1 MNNIAST
8 IISVIQLVVL
18 LGVLAYIIFKLVKT
32 FKPIIKNPD
41 FIKLIIDAIA
51 DAETDLGAGKGK
63 EKLQYVV
70 NTALDYCEQN
80 GVDFT
85 KEQLTKIVNI
95 IVAIANLIKK
105 FISK

>member
-8 IISVIQLVVL
+8 ILSVIQLVIL
-18 LGVLAYIIFKLVKT
+18 LGVLAYIILKLVKT

-41 FIKLIIDAIA
+41 FIRLIIDAIA

-80 GVDFT
+80 GVNFT
-85 KEQLTKIVNI
+85 QEQLTKIVNL
-95 IVAIANLIKK
+95 IVSIANLIKK
-105 FISK
+105 FIAK

>member
-1 MNNIAST
+1 MDNIVST
-8 IISVIQLVVL
+8 ILSVIQLAAL
-18 LGVLAYIIFKLVKT
+18 LGVLVYIIFKLVKT

-41 FIKLIIDAIA
+41 FIRLIIDAIA

-85 KEQLTKIVNI
+85 QEQLTKIVNI